1 MHITL
6 ECLSVWRAWIARP
19 VSLITEKPDD
29 STDRHGNKLSMAH
42 GWHVADACNRD
53 TRNGFRRFHGAS
65 AVGRSVSRSVGQ
77 SVSRSVGQSVSQ
89 SVSSGNRRSL
99 ASHRSASRPGG
110 AAMDT
115 VQAKVCRNHTA
126 SVESRMKTAFIA
138 GRQNWHRYRRGGPPH
153 RIQCRLIANRPN
165 VPSAPDR
172 SEILLRGTSWR
183 SFFLRVEN
191 KEGRTRSLIAPS
203 PATLKP
209 LPASGTSSAPQHRIS
224 GARRW
229 TPGRS

>member
-1 MHITL
+1 MTPRIDTETSCRWLMAGTL
-6 ECLSVWRAWIARP
+6 PTHAIKTPGMGFDDSIARRLL
-19 VSLITEKPDD
+19 V
-29 STDRHGNKLSMAH
+29 
-42 GWHVADACNRD
+42 V
-53 TRNGFRRFHGAS
+53 
-65 AVGRSVSRSVGQ
+65 RSVGQ

-191 KEGRTRSLIAPS
+191 KEGRTRSLIAPNPGYAQTTPS
-203 PATLKP
+203 KRYLLRT
-209 LPASGTSSAPQHRIS
+209 SAPRY
-224 GARRW
+224 RR
-229 TPGRS
+229 PAMDAGP